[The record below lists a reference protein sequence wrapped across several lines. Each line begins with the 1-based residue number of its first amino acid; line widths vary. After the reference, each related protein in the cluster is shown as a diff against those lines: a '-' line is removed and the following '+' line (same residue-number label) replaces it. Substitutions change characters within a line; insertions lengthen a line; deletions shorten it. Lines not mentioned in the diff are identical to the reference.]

1 MIAQRVVESRPRVR
15 NVRSARVASQQ
26 RRNRAANMRSATLW
40 RFFTLLTVVLA
51 LLIGYVMAISN
62 LTGLDYAVARA
73 ERQRVALQDETA
85 RLDDRIALL
94 RSQERLAAIAA
105 EFGMK
110 DAQQFAIVT
119 VPPERRPPAT
129 HPRLA
134 WLSTFG
140 SLGTTR

>member
-1 MIAQRVVESRPRVR
+1 MIAQRIIAPPRPG
-15 NVRSARVASQQ
+15 NLRSARVASHQ
-26 RRNRAANMRSATLW
+26 RRNRAATMRAATLW
-40 RFFTLLTVVLA
+40 RFFGLLTVVLT
-51 LLIGYVMAISN
+51 LLIGYVMLISN
-62 LTGLDYAVARA
+62 LTGLDYAVAHA

-110 DAQQFAIVT
+110 DAQQYAIVN
-119 VPPERRPPAT
+119 VPPERKQSAPR
-129 HPRLA
+129 PRLA
-134 WLSTFG
+134 WLSTFS

>member
-1 MIAQRVVESRPRVR
+1 MIAQRVVESRPRAR
-15 NVRSARVASQQ
+15 NLRSARVASRQ
-26 RRNRAANMRSATLW
+26 RLNRAANMRSATLW
-40 RFFTLLTVVLA
+40 RFFSLLTVVLV
-51 LLIGYVMAISN
+51 LLIGYVMLISN
-62 LTGLDYAVARA
+62 LTGLDYSVARA
-73 ERQRVALQDETA
+73 ERQRVALQDETS

-94 RSQERLAAIAA
+94 RSEERLAAIAA

-119 VPPERRPPAT
+119 VPAERKRSAP

-140 SLGTTR
+140 TLGTTR